1 VVGTSG
7 REEVAEKGGRSMN
20 TVQKCVHMYVNVK
33 MIPVKIV
40 LRIREGGIKE
50 SSEGGELKNDTF
62 DKL

>member
-1 VVGTSG
+1 
-7 REEVAEKGGRSMN
+7 
-20 TVQKCVHMYVNVK
+20 MYVNVK